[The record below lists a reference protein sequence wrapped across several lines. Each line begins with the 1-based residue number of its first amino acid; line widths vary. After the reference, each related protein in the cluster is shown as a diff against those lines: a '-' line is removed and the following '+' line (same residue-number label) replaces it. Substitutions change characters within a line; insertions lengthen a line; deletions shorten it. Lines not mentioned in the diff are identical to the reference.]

1 VVHWLRK
8 SSTEEHLALS
18 DLPLGK
24 SEKVEGESAMTI
36 SAELIAIGI
45 LGVSLVSLGW
55 KVTGDLRQEIHQVT
69 VDLRQEIHQVRQDVI
84 LLGDR
89 IGSLEQ
95 RMGKLEERMARLEG
109 WIEGRFVKQ
118 PELKA
123 KPAPS
128 R

>member
-1 VVHWLRK
+1 
-8 SSTEEHLALS
+8 
-18 DLPLGK
+18 
-24 SEKVEGESAMTI
+24 MTI

-55 KVTGDLRQEIHQVT
+55 KVTGDLRQEIRLVT
-69 VDLRQEIHQVRQDVI
+69 VDLRQEIHLVRQDVTV
-84 LLGDR
+84 LGER
-89 IGSLEQ
+89 IGSLEL
-95 RMGKLEERMARLEG
+95 RMGSLEQRMARLEG
-109 WIEGRFVKQ
+109 WIEGRLVKQ

>member
-1 VVHWLRK
+1 
-8 SSTEEHLALS
+8 
-18 DLPLGK
+18 
-24 SEKVEGESAMTI
+24 MTI

-55 KVTGDLRQEIHQVT
+55 KVTGDLRQEIHDVRNKVT
-69 VDLRQEIHQVRQDVI
+69 SELRQEIHQVRQDVTV
-84 LLGDR
+84 LGDR
-89 IGSLEQ
+89 IGSLDH
-95 RMGKLEERMARLEG
+95 RMGKLEQRMARLEG

>member
-1 VVHWLRK
+1 
-8 SSTEEHLALS
+8 
-18 DLPLGK
+18 
-24 SEKVEGESAMTI
+24 MTI

>member
-1 VVHWLRK
+1 
-8 SSTEEHLALS
+8 
-18 DLPLGK
+18 
-24 SEKVEGESAMTI
+24 MTI

-69 VDLRQEIHQVRQDVI
+69 VDLRQEIHLVRTTVTKDLRQEFHQVTGDLRQEVNLVRKDVTV
-84 LLGDR
+84 LGDR
-89 IGSLEQ
+89 IGSLDH
-95 RMGKLEERMARLEG
+95 RMGKLEQRMARLEG

>member
-1 VVHWLRK
+1 
-8 SSTEEHLALS
+8 
-18 DLPLGK
+18 
-24 SEKVEGESAMTI
+24 MNI

-55 KVTGDLRQEIHQVT
+55 KVTGDLRQEIH
-69 VDLRQEIHQVRQDVI
+69 HVRNDVAK
-84 LLGDR
+84 LGDR
-89 IGSLEQ
+89 IGNLEQ
-95 RMGKLEERMARLEG
+95 RMARLEG
-109 WIEGRFVKQ
+109 WIEGRFTRQ

>member
-1 VVHWLRK
+1 
-8 SSTEEHLALS
+8 
-18 DLPLGK
+18 
-24 SEKVEGESAMTI
+24 MTI

-69 VDLRQEIHQVRQDVI
+69 VDLRQETNQVTIDLRQEIHLVRKDVTV
-84 LLGDR
+84 LGDR
-89 IGSLEQ
+89 IGSLDHG
-95 RMGKLEERMARLEG
+95 MGKLEQRMARLEG

>member
-1 VVHWLRK
+1 
-8 SSTEEHLALS
+8 
-18 DLPLGK
+18 
-24 SEKVEGESAMTI
+24 MTI

-55 KVTGDLRQEIHQVT
+55 KVTGDLRQEIHDVRNKVT
-69 VDLRQEIHQVRQDVI
+69 SELRQEIQLVRKDVTV
-84 LLGDR
+84 LGDR

-95 RMGKLEERMARLEG
+95 RMGKLEQRMARLEG

-123 KPAPS
+123 KPAPG